1 MLQQVDLDKV
11 FKKGSLELALPE
23 QDDERAARLRRE
35 ERHSQRQSQRQS
47 QREHVLFYVIL
58 ASVLAVS
65 GICLWAIFASPSLDP
80 DTRAFSR
87 TVLTSLLSGG
97 IAFLFGRSMS
107 RS

>member
-35 ERHSQRQSQRQS
+35 ERHSQRQS

>member
-23 QDDERAARLRRE
+23 QDDERAARLRRA
-35 ERHSQRQSQRQS
+35 ERHSQRQP
-47 QREHVLFYVIL
+47 QREHVLLYVIL

>member
-35 ERHSQRQSQRQS
+35 ERHSQRQ
-47 QREHVLFYVIL
+47 HVLFYVIL

-65 GICLWAIFASPSLDP
+65 GICRWAVFASPSLDP

>member
-1 MLQQVDLDKV
+1 MAGELDLNKLV
-11 FKKGSLELALPE
+11 KKGSVEVGPPE

-35 ERHSQRQSQRQS
+35 ERRDH
-47 QREHVLFYVIL
+47 REHVLFYVIL

-107 RS
+107 RG